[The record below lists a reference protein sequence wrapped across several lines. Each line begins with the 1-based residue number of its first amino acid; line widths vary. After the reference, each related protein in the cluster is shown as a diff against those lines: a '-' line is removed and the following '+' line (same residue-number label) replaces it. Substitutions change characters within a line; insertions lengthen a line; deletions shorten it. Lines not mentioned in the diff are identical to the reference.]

1 MPSGMKTIQ
10 QNSLD
15 PQPKRKMRL
24 EAVLGLVLLLSIGIL
39 IVTVVLSLPAF
50 TQVSAQETAAPTTT
64 PTTAPTEPEI
74 TEPTLPPPEENPY
87 GRNDFQYDQNNH
99 LYTLHGESM
108 AGIDVSK
115 HQGEIDWQMVSE
127 SGIEFAMIRVAY
139 RGYGEAGTLVED
151 PYARANLQG
160 AADAGLDV
168 GVYLFSQALSPEEAL
183 EEAEFLLAI
192 LEEYREIITLPVVFD
207 WERVNREGSRTEG
220 YEDMRTL
227 TDSTLAFCQRI
238 EEAGFE
244 PMVYFN
250 TFHARNLLNL
260 AEVKQYEF
268 WLALYSDRM
277 RYPYKVDVW
286 QYTDSGSVPGINAPV
301 DLNVWMFYSEDEPED
316 IPEEVPEDTP
326 EDVPEDGTED
336 VTQEVTEKVPE
347 ETPTE

>member
-1 MPSGMKTIQ
+1 MPNAEEVAVQTET
-10 QNSLD
+10 
-15 PQPKRKMRL
+15 KRKMRL
-24 EAVLGLVLLLSIGIL
+24 EAVLGLLLLLSIGIL
-39 IVTVVLSLPAF
+39 IVTVVLSLLGLTRA
-50 TQVSAQETAAPTTT
+50 SATETTAPSTTA
-64 PTTAPTEPEI
+64 PTTAPTEPEE

-115 HQGEIDWQMVSE
+115 HQGEIDWQMVAD

-192 LEEYREIITLPVVFD
+192 IEEYREIITLPVVFD
-207 WERVNREGSRTEG
+207 WERVNREGSRTNQ
-220 YEDMRTL
+220 YDDSRTL

-238 EEAGFE
+238 EEAGFR

-260 AEVKQYEF
+260 AEVKQYDF
-268 WLALYSDRM
+268 WLALDSDRM

-286 QYTDSGSVPGINAPV
+286 QYTDSGNVPGINTPV
-301 DLNVWMFYSEDEPED
+301 DLNVWMLY
-316 IPEEVPEDTP
+316 PEEVPE
-326 EDVPEDGTED
+326 E
-336 VTQEVTEKVPE
+336 VPE
-347 ETPTE
+347 ETPAE

>member
-1 MPSGMKTIQ
+1 MPNAEEIAVQTET
-10 QNSLD
+10 
-15 PQPKRKMRL
+15 KRKMRL
-24 EAVLGLVLLLSIGIL
+24 EAVLGLLLLLSIGIL
-39 IVTVVLSLPAF
+39 IVTVVLSLPGLTRA
-50 TQVSAQETAAPTTT
+50 SATETTAPSTTA
-64 PTTAPTEPEI
+64 PTTAPTEPEE
-74 TEPTLPPPEENPY
+74 TEPTLPPPAENPY

-115 HQGEIDWQMVSE
+115 HQGEIDWQMVAD

-192 LEEYREIITLPVVFD
+192 IEEYREIITLPVVFD
-207 WERVNREGSRTEG
+207 WERVNREGSRTNQ
-220 YEDMRTL
+220 YDDSRTL

-238 EEAGFE
+238 EEAGFRS
-244 PMVYFN
+244 MVYFN

-260 AEVKQYEF
+260 AEVKQYDF

-286 QYTDSGSVPGINAPV
+286 QYTDSGNVPGINTPV
-301 DLNVWMFYSEDEPED
+301 DLNVWMLY
-316 IPEEVPEDTP
+316 PEEVPE
-326 EDVPEDGTED
+326 E
-336 VTQEVTEKVPE
+336 VPE
-347 ETPTE
+347 ETPAE

>member
-1 MPSGMKTIQ
+1 MPNAGEIVEQEEAK
-10 QNSLD
+10 
-15 PQPKRKMRL
+15 KKMRL
-24 EAVLGLVLLLSIGIL
+24 EAILGLVLLLCVGIL
-39 IVTVVLSLPAF
+39 IVTVVLSLPGF
-50 TQVSAQETAAPTTT
+50 TRASAAQTTAPTTI
-64 PTTAPTEPEI
+64 PTTAPTEPPT
-74 TEPTLPPPEENPY
+74 TEPTLPPPEANPY
-87 GRNDFQYDQNNH
+87 GRNDFQYDKNNH
-99 LYTLHGESM
+99 LYALRGESM

-115 HQGEIDWQMVSE
+115 HQGEIDWQKVAD

-139 RGYGEAGTLVED
+139 RGYGEAGRLVED

-168 GVYLFSQALSPEEAL
+168 GVYLFSQALSPEEAV

-192 LEEYREIITLPVVFD
+192 IEEYRDIITLPVVFD

-220 YEDMRTL
+220 YDDARTL

-250 TFHARNLLNL
+250 TFHARNLLHL
-260 AEVKQYEF
+260 EEVKQYKF

-286 QYTDSGSVPGINAPV
+286 QYTDSGNVPGIAGKV
-301 DLNVWMFYSEDEPED
+301 DLNVWMYY
-316 IPEEVPEDTP
+316 PEEVPGEI
-326 EDVPEDGTED
+326 
-336 VTQEVTEKVPE
+336 
-347 ETPTE
+347 PTE

>member
-1 MPSGMKTIQ
+1 MPNAEEVAVQTET
-10 QNSLD
+10 
-15 PQPKRKMRL
+15 KRKMRL
-24 EAVLGLVLLLSIGIL
+24 EAVLGLLLLLSIGIL
-39 IVTVVLSLPAF
+39 IVTVVLSLPGL
-50 TQVSAQETAAPTTT
+50 TRVSATETTAPSTTA
-64 PTTAPTEPEI
+64 PTTAPTEPEE

-115 HQGEIDWQMVSE
+115 HQGEIDWQMVAD

-183 EEAEFLLAI
+183 E
-192 LEEYREIITLPVVFD
+192 IITLPVVFD
-207 WERVNREGSRTEG
+207 WERVNREGSRTNQ
-220 YEDMRTL
+220 YDDSRTL

-238 EEAGFE
+238 EEAGFR

-260 AEVKQYEF
+260 AEVKQYDF

-277 RYPYKVDVW
+277 RYPYQVDIW
-286 QYTDSGSVPGINAPV
+286 QYTDSGNVPGINAPV
-301 DLNVWMFYSEDEPED
+301 DLNVWMLY
-316 IPEEVPEDTP
+316 PEEVPE
-326 EDVPEDGTED
+326 E
-336 VTQEVTEKVPE
+336 VPE
-347 ETPTE
+347 ETPAE

>member
-1 MPSGMKTIQ
+1 MPNNGEILQ
-10 QNSLD
+10 QTSPD

-24 EAVLGLVLLLSIGIL
+24 EAVLGLLLLASICIL
-39 IVTVVLSLPAF
+39 IATVMLSLPGF
-50 TQVSAQETAAPTTT
+50 TRASATETTAPTTI
-64 PTTAPTEPEI
+64 PTTAPTEPET

-87 GRNDFQYDQNNH
+87 GRNDFQYDKNNH
-99 LYTLHGESM
+99 LYALHGESM

-115 HQGEIDWQMVSE
+115 HQGKIDWQQVAD

-139 RGYGEAGTLVED
+139 RGYGEAGNLMED
-151 PYARANLQG
+151 PYAKANLQG

-168 GVYLFSQALSPEEAL
+168 GVYLFSQALSPEEAV
-183 EEAEFLLAI
+183 EEAEFLLSI
-192 LEEYREIITLPVVFD
+192 IEEYRGLITLPVVFD

-220 YEDMRTL
+220 YEDDRML

-250 TFHARNLLNL
+250 TFHARNLLHL
-260 AEVKQYEF
+260 AEVKQYKF

-286 QYTDSGSVPGINAPV
+286 QYTDSGIVPGIAGKV
-301 DLNVWMFYSEDEPED
+301 DLNVWMYYPEE
-316 IPEEVPEDTP
+316 IPEEVPAE
-326 EDVPEDGTED
+326 
-336 VTQEVTEKVPE
+336 
-347 ETPTE
+347 

>member
-227 TDSTLAFCQRI
+227 TDSTLAFCRRI

-260 AEVKQYEF
+260 AEVKQYGF

-286 QYTDSGSVPGINAPV
+286 QYTDSGNVPGIDAPV
-301 DLNVWMFYSEDEPED
+301 DLNVWMFYPDSAPET
-316 IPEEVPEDTP
+316 TP
-326 EDVPEDGTED
+326 EGT
-336 VTQEVTEKVPE
+336 TESTSE
-347 ETPTE
+347 STTESTAESMPADE

>member
-1 MPSGMKTIQ
+1 MPNAEEIAVQTET
-10 QNSLD
+10 
-15 PQPKRKMRL
+15 KRKMRL
-24 EAVLGLVLLLSIGIL
+24 EAVLGLLLLLSIGIL
-39 IVTVVLSLPAF
+39 IVTVVLSLLGLTRA
-50 TQVSAQETAAPTTT
+50 SATETTAPSTTA
-64 PTTAPTEPEI
+64 PTTAPTEPEE

-115 HQGEIDWQMVSE
+115 HQGEIDWQMVAD

-192 LEEYREIITLPVVFD
+192 IEEYREIITLPVVFD
-207 WERVNREGSRTEG
+207 WERVNREGSRTNQ
-220 YEDMRTL
+220 YDDSRTL

-238 EEAGFE
+238 EEAGFR

-260 AEVKQYEF
+260 AEVKQYDF

-286 QYTDSGSVPGINAPV
+286 QYTDSGNVPGINTPV
-301 DLNVWMFYSEDEPED
+301 DLNVWMLY
-316 IPEEVPEDTP
+316 PEEVPE
-326 EDVPEDGTED
+326 E
-336 VTQEVTEKVPE
+336 VPE
-347 ETPTE
+347 ETPAE